1 MKRLGAPVLAAAAF
15 FGIASAGPS
24 GAAEQAADSHTTQS
38 MSQVT
43 IEAQRRSLERR
54 VHTFV
59 YDITDRIDSID
70 SLGRWDSPICP
81 MVAGLTLEQG
91 EGMLTRLSQ
100 IVAAAGARLAP
111 EKCEPNFHVVF
122 TSEPELLL
130 KKWRARHRHMFGP
143 VPPRDGEGSIER
155 FIHSE
160 RPLRVWYNTELA
172 DYYSTPAHTADFDL
186 GNDFGGAPTINV
198 WTNSHVTWTAKLMLR
213 SVIIVVD
220 TKRVQGYTVGQIAD
234 YARL

>member
-54 VHTFV
+54 VHTF
-59 YDITDRIDSID
+59 
-70 SLGRWDSPICP
+70 
-81 MVAGLTLEQG
+81 
-91 EGMLTRLSQ
+91 
-100 IVAAAGARLAP
+100 
-111 EKCEPNFHVVF
+111 
-122 TSEPELLL
+122 EPELLL

-198 WTNSHVTWTAKLMLR
+198 WTNSHDSTEQGSRWQRSAIVTQ
-213 SVIIVVD
+213 VVHQLVD
-220 TKRVQGYTVGQIAD
+220 AEPGSTQTTP
-234 YARL
+234 